1 MQLWRW
7 AIPACLFLVIPF
19 PGSFAHNDI
28 DDVPINTAQDLVEW
42 CKNEVEQ
49 RYLGQDKTPRNW
61 RVSHVVKGNYL
72 IARLTFNIEYADKHA
87 ECQIRKGA
95 QRRYAVFQEKV
106 D

>member
-1 MQLWRW
+1 MQKSPWVVL
-7 AIPACLFLVIPF
+7 ACLFLVIPF
-19 PGSFAHNDI
+19 PNAFAHNDI
-28 DDVPINTAQDLVEW
+28 DDVPIKIGQELVEW
-42 CKNEVEQ
+42 CKNEAEQ

-61 RVSHVVKGNYL
+61 RVSHLVKGNYL
-72 IARLTFNIEYADKHA
+72 ITRLTFNIEYADKHA